1 MLVHF
6 KKYFIIVVI
15 TISLLVSMFGTANTV
30 ENNTQTKTATDLM
43 QIQTRVYK
51 GTYNEVYK
59 SVISVMQDNRFKL
72 THTDK
77 DSGIISAD
85 GTPEASENMS
95 NAVAT
100 LGGLIIPF
108 FGSFQKKK
116 TKKWFVSTNVEEMK
130 KDKILV
136 RINITAETTKSG
148 FFTKAKDS
156 SKADDMT
163 STAPELYQALFSK
176 IDKTLFIRQS
186 LN

>member
-1 MLVHF
+1 
-6 KKYFIIVVI
+6 
-15 TISLLVSMFGTANTV
+15 
-30 ENNTQTKTATDLM
+30 
-43 QIQTRVYK
+43 
-51 GTYNEVYK
+51 
-59 SVISVMQDNRFKL
+59 
-72 THTDK
+72 
-77 DSGIISAD
+77 
-85 GTPEASENMS
+85 
-95 NAVAT
+95 
-100 LGGLIIPF
+100 
-108 FGSFQKKK
+108 
-116 TKKWFVSTNVEEMK
+116 MK